1 MLWFL
6 LVWYGEVQAQL
17 VMFWQW
23 MCLLDVPLQRWY
35 IYVCVRVRTHSISHL
50 CLHNCSQCLRWGSWV
65 STDKSLAW
73 LVPEILSLIQRMSEE
88 EFPPSTEF
96 HHMAPCV
103 FSPQFY
109 GGNIIR
115 TSRSSYVSE
124 RHSAGVSSNRNTE
137 KIPFKARAMPVRS
150 LTLCLHKDASAGWML
165 GNIGLN
171 TCFRVKTRA
180 LQHF

>member
-1 MLWFL
+1 MVKSRPSWSCFGSGC
-6 LVWYGEVQAQL
+6 VC
-17 VMFWQW
+17 W
-23 MCLLDVPLQRWY
+23 MCRCSVGT
-35 IYVCVRVRTHSISHL
+35 YVCVCVRTHSISHL

-73 LVPEILSLIQRMSEE
+73 LVPEILSLIPRMSEE

-109 GGNIIR
+109 GGDIKR
-115 TSRSSYVSE
+115 TSRSSDVSE
-124 RHSAGVSSNRNTE
+124 RHSAGVSGNRNTQ
-137 KIPFKARAMPVRS
+137 KIPFWARAMPVRS
-150 LTLCLHKDASAGWML
+150 LTLCLHKDASAGWM
-165 GNIGLN
+165 GLDS
-171 TCFRVKTRA
+171 CFRVKTRA